1 MIEGSSL
8 ETTMHILYLLFSG
21 LFGAIIGSFLNVV
34 ICRLPKGESIVTP
47 PSHCPSCGNPIRW
60 FDNIPLFSYI
70 LLRGKCRR
78 CKTSISM
85 RYPFVEL
92 LTALCFIFLYLAD
105 IRGVSGN
112 RANLGVFI
120 VHCALISALI
130 ALTFID
136 FEHRII
142 PNSISVGGTILA
154 LLLSTAFP
162 RLMHEIPSWLSGMD
176 IHLAGLIRSAIGAAT
191 GAGITFAVA
200 FLGRLA
206 FRKEAMGMG
215 DVKLMAMFGALL
227 GWQAA
232 VVIFFTA
239 PFLGLLVGIPRKILT
254 GDSYIAYGP
263 FLAAACAAYIFLEP
277 FYRQMLFPLY

>member
-1 MIEGSSL
+1 
-8 ETTMHILYLLFSG
+8 MHILYLLFSG

-34 ICRLPKGESIVTP
+34 ICRLPKGESIVI
-47 PSHCPSCGNPIRW
+47 PSHCTSCGNPIRW
-60 FDNIPLFSYI
+60 FDNIPLLSYI
-70 LLRGKCRR
+70 ILGGKCRR
-78 CKTSISM
+78 CKASISI
-85 RYPFVEL
+85 RYPFVEC
-92 LTALCFIFLYLAD
+92 LTALCFMFLYSAD
-105 IRGVSGN
+105 ILGIFGHPAS
-112 RANLGVFI
+112 LGVLI
-120 VHCALISALI
+120 VHFALFSALI
-130 ALTFID
+130 ALTYID

-154 LLLSTAFP
+154 LLLSTALP
-162 RLMHEIPSWLSGMD
+162 RLIHAIPGWLSGMNV
-176 IHLAGLIRSAIGAAT
+176 HLAGFIGSLIGAAT
-191 GAGITFAVA
+191 GAGLTFAVA
-200 FLGRLA
+200 FLGRIA

-263 FLAAACAAYIFLEP
+263 FLAAACALCLLGHRFHWINPET
-277 FYRQMLFPLY
+277 LFCFCH